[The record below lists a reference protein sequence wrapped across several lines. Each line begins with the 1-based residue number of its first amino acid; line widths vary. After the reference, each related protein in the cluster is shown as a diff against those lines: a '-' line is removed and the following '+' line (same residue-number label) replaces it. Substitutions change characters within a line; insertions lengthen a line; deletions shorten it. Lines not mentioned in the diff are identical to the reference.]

1 MNTRVSQSYPSR
13 YHLRGVAFPSP
24 IASKSRSILST
35 FSAESW
41 EIKAEILAVGPY
53 VDLRL
58 SEIFRASCQSV
69 AYAPLHK
76 DSAGR
81 DADLARVDEGS
92 GYDTLRSGGPHNRR
106 RESVRESRG
115 KAVGYESKVV
125 ALALGLDVSSD
136 EVFSSRISK
145 EYK

>member
-1 MNTRVSQSYPSR
+1 MSSTVSSIVLRVIIESCMVLITRTQ
-13 YHLRGVAFPSP
+13 LRTQFNASEHTCITELSFEISPTRSCVPSP

-92 GYDTLRSGGPHNRR
+92 GYDTFRSGVHIT
-106 RESVRESRG
+106 
-115 KAVGYESKVV
+115 VGEN
-125 ALALGLDVSSD
+125 L
-136 EVFSSRISK
+136 
-145 EYK
+145 